1 MNSTVARSISAR
13 TASWTGSRAPSP
25 ADMSK
30 TLPFRKSNTPAE
42 ISRPMIC
49 FW

>member
-1 MNSTVARSISAR
+1 
-13 TASWTGSRAPSP
+13 
-25 ADMSK
+25 MSK

-49 FW
+49 FWYETTSTTSRVVV